1 MTVSVIKSERV
12 VSTILGLLERDSVL
26 SRMLWR
32 DPAGDFRGARGD
44 AITIRL
50 PAYTKAKSRLLRS
63 GDARVAS
70 SLTERKVIVEL
81 THDLYERV
89 EITDEELT
97 LDIENFDRQVT
108 VPVAKALVRGI
119 EDASISLVENATYDH
134 TVNFDHF
141 PRPYDALI
149 RARRH
154 LNDSRVPDDGRA
166 LVVGSAVDELLL
178 TDDLFVRAD
187 QSGSDEALRNA
198 QTGRIAGVNVYQIPG
213 LDPGSAFMFHQ
224 TAYVLSTRA
233 PMVPRGAPWGTTMD
247 WEGFA
252 MRVVMAIDP
261 EEVVDNFNADTWY
274 GTNIVEDYGTING
287 DGFFE
292 PTENPDVSQAP
303 DVFVRAVKLTGGS

>member
-1 MTVSVIKSERV
+1 MAVSTIKAERV
-12 VSTILGLLERDSVL
+12 VSTMLGLLERESVL

-32 DPAGDFRGARGD
+32 DPAGDFRGAKGD

-50 PAYTKAKSRLLRS
+50 PAYTKAKTRLLRS
-63 GDARVAS
+63 GDPRVAS

-97 LDIENFDRQVT
+97 LDIDNFDRQVT
-108 VPVAKALVRGI
+108 APVANALVRGI
-119 EDASISLVENATYDH
+119 EDASISLLEDATYDLN
-134 TVNFDHF
+134 VNFDDF
-141 PRPYDALI
+141 ARPYDAI
-149 RARRH
+149 VRARRK
-154 LNDSRVPDDGRA
+154 LNDARVPMDGRVI
-166 LVVGSAVDELLL
+166 VVGSAVDELLL
-178 TDDLFVRAD
+178 TDDLFVKANE
-187 QSGSDEALRNA
+187 SGSTDALREA
-198 QTGRIAGVNVYQIPG
+198 RTGRIAGVNVYQIPG
-213 LDPGSAFMFHQ
+213 LEPGEAYMFHR

-252 MRVVMAIDP
+252 LRVVMAIDP

-274 GTNIVEDYGTING
+274 GTNIVQDYGTIDA

-292 PTENPDVSQAP
+292 PSENPDISQPP

>member
-1 MTVSVIKSERV
+1 MTVSVIKAERV
-12 VSTILGLLERDSVL
+12 VSTILGLLERGSVL
-26 SRMLWR
+26 SRMMWR
-32 DPAGDFRGARGD
+32 NPAGDFRGAKGD

-50 PAYTKAKSRLLRS
+50 PAYSKAKTRLLRS

-70 SLTERKVIVEL
+70 SLTERKVVVEL

-97 LDIENFDRQVT
+97 LDIDNFDRQVT
-108 VPVAKALVRGI
+108 VPVAKALVRGV
-119 EDASISLVENATYDH
+119 EDAAISLVEGATYDY
-134 TVNFDHF
+134 TVNFDSF
-141 PRPYDALI
+141 SRPYDALI

-154 LNDSRVPDDGRA
+154 LNDARVPDDGRA

-187 QSGSDEALRNA
+187 QSGSTEALRNA
-198 QTGRIAGVNVYQIPG
+198 QTGRIAGVNVYQVPG
-213 LDPGSAFMFHQ
+213 LAPGEAYMFHQ
-224 TAYVLSTRA
+224 TAFVLSTRA

-252 MRVVMAIDP
+252 LRVVMAIDP
-261 EEVVDNFNADTWY
+261 EEVIDNFNADTWY
-274 GTNIVEDYGTING
+274 GTNIVQDYGTIDA

-292 PTENPDVSQAP
+292 PSENPDISQPP
-303 DVFVRAVKLTGGS
+303 DMFVRAVKLTGGS